1 MNRLISREELRTRL
15 SSASRPVLVEALPE
29 KYYAANHLP
38 GALHLPHDQVDT
50 HATDVLLPEK
60 SAEIVVYCANR
71 QCQNS
76 HIAAHR
82 LSVMGYTNVSV
93 YAGGKQDWEE
103 AGLPFE
109 STAETAVVA

>member
-1 MNRLISREELRTRL
+1 MNRFINREDLRTRL

-29 KYYAANHLP
+29 KYYVANHLP
-38 GALHLPHDQVDT
+38 EALHLPHDQVDT
-50 HATDVLLPEK
+50 LAASVLPEK

-82 LSVMGYTNVSV
+82 LLVLGYTNVSV
-93 YAGGKQDWEE
+93 YAGGKHDWEE